1 MDAVYRQGDPL
12 LALIPRYDIRTVIQ
26 ESKQTMP
33 QAQPIEF
40 YFDFSS
46 PYGYLAACQIDAVA
60 ERHARKVL
68 WRPYLMGAAMKLS
81 GRKPLVVQP
90 MIADYTRTDL
100 ARSARRA
107 GVKLSLPDPFPV
119 ATVAACRA
127 YYWLLDQDEEKAK
140 SLAQALY
147 QAYFVEGRNIGE
159 PEVVL
164 DVASTVNVD
173 RDALSDA
180 LQNPAVKEKLKQV
193 TDDAIARGI
202 FGSPFFMVEGE
213 PFWGN
218 DRLPEVDEWLQT
230 GGW

>member
-1 MDAVYRQGDPL
+1 
-12 LALIPRYDIRTVIQ
+12 
-26 ESKQTMP
+26 MP
-33 QAQPIEF
+33 EAKPIEF

-46 PYGYLAACQIDAVA
+46 PYGYLASCQIDAVGA
-60 ERHARKVL
+60 RHGRRVL
-68 WRPYLMGAAMKLS
+68 WRPYLMGAAMKLT

-90 MIADYTRTDL
+90 MVADYARTDL

-107 GVKLSLPDPFPV
+107 GVKFSLPDPFPV

-127 YYWLLDQDEEKAK
+127 YYWLLDRDEEQAR

-147 QAYFVEGRNIGE
+147 VSFFVEGRNIGE
-159 PEVVL
+159 SEVVI
-164 DVASTVNVD
+164 DVANALGID
-173 RDALSDA
+173 REALSAA
-180 LQNPAVKEKLKQV
+180 LEDPAVKGRLKEV

-202 FGSPFFMVEGE
+202 FGSPFFIVEGE

-218 DRLPEVDEWLQT
+218 DRLREVDEWLET

>member
-1 MDAVYRQGDPL
+1 MN
-12 LALIPRYDIRTVIQ
+12 
-26 ESKQTMP
+26 KN
-33 QAQPIEF
+33 QPIEF

-46 PYGYLAACQIDAVA
+46 PYGYLASCQIDAVA
-60 ERHARKVL
+60 DRHDRKVL
-68 WRPYLMGAAMKLS
+68 WRPYLMGAAMKLT

-90 MIADYTRTDL
+90 MIAEYTRVDL

-107 GVKLSLPDPFPV
+107 GVKFSLPDPFPV

-127 YYWLLDQDEEKAK
+127 YYWLLEKDEEKAK

-147 QAYFVEGRNIGE
+147 FAFFVEGRNIGE
-159 PEVVL
+159 PETVT
-164 DVASTVNVD
+164 DVAGALGVD
-173 RDALSDA
+173 RDALSAA
-180 LQNPAVKEKLKQV
+180 LQDPAVKTRLKQV

-202 FGSPFFMVEGE
+202 FGSPFFIVDGE

-218 DRLPEVDEWLQT
+218 DHLKEVDEWLET

>member
-1 MDAVYRQGDPL
+1 
-12 LALIPRYDIRTVIQ
+12 
-26 ESKQTMP
+26 MP
-33 QAQPIEF
+33 NAQPIEF

-46 PYGYLAACQIDAVA
+46 PYGYLASCQIDAIA
-60 ERHARKVL
+60 ERHGRKAL
-68 WRPYLMGAAMKLS
+68 WRPYLMGAAMKLT

-90 MIADYTRTDL
+90 MIADYTRIDL

-107 GVKLSLPDPFPV
+107 GVKFSLPDPFPV

-127 YYWLLDQDEEKAK
+127 FYWLWTQDREKAK

-147 QAYFVEGRNIGE
+147 VAYFVEGRNIGE

-164 DVASTVNVD
+164 DVARALGVD
-173 RDALSDA
+173 HDALSTA
-180 LQNPAVKEKLKQV
+180 LQDPAVKARLKEV

-202 FGSPFFMVEGE
+202 FGSPFFIVDGE
-213 PFWGN
+213 PFWGS
-218 DRLPEVDEWLQT
+218 DHLREVNEWLET

>member
-1 MDAVYRQGDPL
+1 MPDA
-12 LALIPRYDIRTVIQ
+12 
-26 ESKQTMP
+26 K
-33 QAQPIEF
+33 PIEF

-46 PYGYLAACQIDAVA
+46 PYGYVASCQIDTIA
-60 ERHARKVL
+60 ERHDRRVL
-68 WRPYLMGAAMKLS
+68 WRPFLMGAAMKLT
-81 GRKPLVVQP
+81 GRKPLVMQP
-90 MIADYTRTDL
+90 MVADYAKTDL

-107 GVKLSLPDPFPV
+107 GVKFSLPDPFPV

-147 QAYFVEGRNIGE
+147 VAYFVEGRNISE

-164 DVASTVNVD
+164 DVAGALGVD
-173 RDALSDA
+173 RDALSAA
-180 LQNPAVKEKLKQV
+180 LQDQAVKDRLKQV
-193 TDDAIARGI
+193 TDDAVARGI
-202 FGSPFFMVEGE
+202 FGSPFFIVDGE

-218 DRLPEVDEWLQT
+218 DRLREVDEWLET

>member
-1 MDAVYRQGDPL
+1 
-12 LALIPRYDIRTVIQ
+12 
-26 ESKQTMP
+26 MP
-33 QAQPIEF
+33 NNEPIEF

-60 ERHARKVL
+60 ERHAREVL
-68 WRPYLMGAAMKLS
+68 WRPYLIGAAMKLS
-81 GRKPLVVQP
+81 GRKPLVIQP

-100 ARSARRA
+100 GRSARRA
-107 GVKLSLPDPFPV
+107 GVKLNLPDPFPV

-127 YYWLLDQDEEKAK
+127 YYWLLDQEQEKAK

-147 QAYFVEGRNIGE
+147 LAYFVEGRNIGE
-159 PEVVL
+159 PDVVL
-164 DVASTVNVD
+164 DVAGTAGVD
-173 RDALSDA
+173 PDALSDA
-180 LQNPAVKEKLKQV
+180 LQDPAVKERLKQV

-202 FGSPFFMVEGE
+202 FGSPFFIVEGE